1 MLSQAGPSCGLRPG
15 DISFLS
21 PGRRWREVH
30 VDRYR
35 RIVRSTASGSAR
47 KSSMFATPARVVR
60 ISLMLPSV
68 DCASALP
75 GWMTRLTP
83 YMKTLFD
90 YGYA

>member
-1 MLSQAGPSCGLRPG
+1 
-15 DISFLS
+15 
-21 PGRRWREVH
+21 
-30 VDRYR
+30 
-35 RIVRSTASGSAR
+35 
-47 KSSMFATPARVVR
+47 MFATPARVVR
-60 ISLMLPSV
+60 ISLMLPSA

>member
-1 MLSQAGPSCGLRPG
+1 
-15 DISFLS
+15 
-21 PGRRWREVH
+21 
-30 VDRYR
+30 
-35 RIVRSTASGSAR
+35 
-47 KSSMFATPARVVR
+47 MFATPARVVR

-90 YGYA
+90 YGCA